1 MQNLRK
7 VGEGSSGTVYR
18 GEMDDG
24 KQVAI
29 KSMATGKKTDL
40 PAIENEIAMM
50 KLSKHDKVVE
60 CAPARLR
67 ACTLALSRVR
77 ARAAVC
83 DAYRLAEI
91 RRDLWFCFVL
101 RFECTT
107 EQFSGLRIG
116 AARLGSA
123 CGPTGG
129 RAGGS
134 G

>member
-1 MQNLRK
+1 MTPCGNAMQNLRK

-67 ACTLALSRVR
+67 CRVLR

-91 RRDLWFCFVL
+91 GRDLWVLFCFAV
-101 RFECTT
+101 
-107 EQFSGLRIG
+107 
-116 AARLGSA
+116 
-123 CGPTGG
+123 
-129 RAGGS
+129 
-134 G
+134 